1 MYQKPQQFRA
11 QLTEQRFLDALN
23 ELLNE
28 KSLGQLTIDEIAQH
42 ANLNRGA
49 FIKRFGSKKQA
60 LLILYERYCD
70 KVLLVMEKIAS
81 DLPLY
86 AKAEDVCYEMSKHAE
101 HLQVKDFS
109 ANRAMHEL
117 FQEELSVDPRT
128 KVIFLRCVDLM
139 REIQKIFMHG
149 TSASDAGAFAA
160 SQILF
165 TFTLNYVLKAMPGL
179 PSEPELRHKL
189 VSEIAVTAL
198 KI

>member
-1 MYQKPQQFRA
+1 MYQKPQQLRA
-11 QLTEQRFLDALN
+11 QVTEQRFLDALN

-28 KSLGQLTIDEIAQH
+28 KSLGQLTIDEIAQQ

-139 REIQKIFMHG
+139 REIQKKFMQG
-149 TSASDAGAFAA
+149 TTASDAGAFAA
-160 SQILF
+160 SQLMF
-165 TFTLNYVLKAMPGL
+165 TITLNFVLKAMSGL

-198 KI
+198 KV